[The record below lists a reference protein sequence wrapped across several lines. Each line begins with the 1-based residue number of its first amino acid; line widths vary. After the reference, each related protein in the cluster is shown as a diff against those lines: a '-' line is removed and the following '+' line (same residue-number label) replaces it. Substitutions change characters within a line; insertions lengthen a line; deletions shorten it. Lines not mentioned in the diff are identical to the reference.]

1 MVRNTRAAG
10 QAILILLLSCVLALG
25 LAFAQGGLALSA
37 QTSAAHDRGVLLA
50 VLGGILVYA
59 DLAGIA
65 PFLYGP
71 RHPDDEERQRAIR

>member
-1 MVRNTRAAG
+1 MLRRNTRAG

-25 LAFAQGGLALSA
+25 LAFVQGGLALSA
-37 QTSAAHDRGVLLA
+37 QTGAAHDRGVLLA

-65 PFLYGP
+65 RFIYGP
-71 RHPDDEERQRAIR
+71 SQDE